1 MRIGKFTQ
9 RSTTI
14 IFETSCDIFHVQAF
28 VQNLYSLDVS
38 IVSVCGRRGP
48 PQAGRMGRARRL
60 RPRLLGRRNPFEP
73 THAMDP
79 PVFCGVETKTN
90 LKMTRSERV
99 ETN

>member
-1 MRIGKFTQ
+1 MYNIRVGKFTQ

-14 IFETSCDIFHVQAF
+14 IFETSCAIFHVQAF

-38 IVSVCGRRGP
+38 IVSVWGGRGA

-79 PVFCGVETKTN
+79 SVFLE
-90 LKMTRSERV
+90 LKPNSI
-99 ETN
+99 